1 MTEMPVEKHSKFAV
15 AATILPL
22 AVWVYLGLLTLL
34 VISKPFVRFVN
45 WIFRDDGLGALGV
58 SLILAIF
65 LFGVIPIAG
74 HLAGIVCGIIG
85 LFSKNKMRI
94 FAVIGLIL
102 NITPFAIGLILYKSG
117 YSFGS
122 K

>member
-1 MTEMPVEKHSKFAV
+1 MSERLTHSRPAV
-15 AATILPL
+15 ASTILPL
-22 AVWVYLGLLTLL
+22 AIWVYLGLLTLL
-34 VISKPFVRFVN
+34 VISKPFVQFVN
-45 WIFRDDGLGALGV
+45 WIFDDSLGALGV
-58 SLILAIF
+58 VFILAIF

-85 LFSKNKMRI
+85 LFSKNKKRI

-102 NITPFAIGLILYKSG
+102 NIAPFVIGLILYKSG